1 MLYKQWIKPWIN
13 LHTKHGRLFSHGDVD
28 SAVHQRRNCIM
39 FTRHHRNCAKQFK
52 QKSITVTGRPGCK
65 PAPFAPQA
73 SSSSTQRIDHRFVC
87 PTEKWT
93 KGGWFQKCSQ
103 WEPFHSDLKS
113 KDPDGGFKHFGMKW
127 VTGTF
132 QWGTHPGTMITVFT
146 GRGHWWNWSDVN
158 WLRLPHGNL
167 SVALLKREWP
177 RLKLFVCYPSGVS

>member
-28 SAVHQRRNCIM
+28 SAVHQRRDCIM

-73 SSSSTQRIDHRFVC
+73 SSGSTQRFDHRLVC

-93 KGGWFQKCSQ
+93 KSGWFQKCSQ
-103 WEPFHSDLKS
+103 WEPFHSDLRVKTLMVVS
-113 KDPDGGFKHFGMKW
+113 SILEWSELQEHSSGELTQELWSQFSLEGDTDGTE
-127 VTGTF
+127 VT
-132 QWGTHPGTMITVFT
+132 
-146 GRGHWWNWSDVN
+146 
-158 WLRLPHGNL
+158 
-167 SVALLKREWP
+167 
-177 RLKLFVCYPSGVS
+177 